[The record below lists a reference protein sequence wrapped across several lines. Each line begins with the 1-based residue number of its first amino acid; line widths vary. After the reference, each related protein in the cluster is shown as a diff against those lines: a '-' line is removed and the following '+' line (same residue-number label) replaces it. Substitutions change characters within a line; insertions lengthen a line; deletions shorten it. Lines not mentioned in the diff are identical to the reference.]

1 LVSEHPPSGYF
12 LRSGSGLERSLLLK
26 FLQKTYQEL
35 NPGGE
40 IAHLAYTVE
49 QYFSKETPLWWVE
62 QAPIIAF
69 EPPTAALPYQH
80 PQPVGCLWLGNVID
94 QLNGNRHAHIFLI
107 YVSPAHRRRGIGSA
121 LICHAENWAKTRGD
135 RQIGLQV
142 FQSNQPALRLYQ
154 RSGYNPQSLW
164 MIKHLD

>member
-1 LVSEHPPSGYF
+1 MVSEHPPSGYF

-49 QYFSKETPLWWVE
+49 QHFSKETPLWWVE
-62 QAPIIAF
+62 QAPIVAPD
-69 EPPTAALPYQH
+69 PPAATLPHQH
-80 PQPVGCLWLGNVID
+80 PQPVGCLWLGNAID

-121 LICHAENWAKTRGD
+121 LICHAESWAKARGD

-154 RSGYNPQSLW
+154 RSGYHPQSLW
-164 MIKHLD
+164 MIKQLD